1 MDKKELSD
9 NEISYGKLV
18 INSEWC
24 KGCGICIAFC
34 PKKVLYLENEKVNV
48 NDIEKC
54 NQCGMCELR
63 CPDFAI
69 YVGGKKNE
77 KRG

>member
-1 MDKKELSD
+1 MEKKNVRADEV
-9 NEISYGKLV
+9 SYGKLV
-18 INSEWC
+18 INPSWC
-24 KGCGICIAFC
+24 KGCGICVAFC
-34 PKKVLYLENEKVNV
+34 PKKVLSIENEKVVV

-54 NQCGMCELR
+54 IQCGMCELR

-69 YVGGKKNE
+69 YVGGKQNE